1 MITRILV
8 GLVSGLLS
16 CLMPLSLGAEEI
28 ELSPGHPERYV
39 VKKGD
44 TLWDISALF
53 LKQPW
58 LWPKIWR
65 MNPQIEDPHLI
76 YPGDV
81 LTLAFEA
88 GRPILQLGR
97 GHGRS
102 IRSPTVRE
110 YEHERAIPPI
120 PLDAIWPFLSAPR
133 VVGPE
138 EMANAPYV
146 VGSQDGHLVSDTS
159 NRVYI
164 RGVRDNRVN
173 RYTVFRCGEV
183 YRNPPAE
190 NYQDLRYGMSTGL
203 SDRYSSTCIPG
214 RGAGILGY
222 EAIHVAEA
230 SIERLGDPATVVI
243 TEAKREVLVGDRLLP
258 QTELEFPEFIPHA
271 PTQAVTGHIISV
283 MDAVSQVGP
292 YQVVVL
298 NRGSHAGLELGHV
311 LAIYQSGIVVQ
322 DPIAA
327 QVRAQHG
334 FAHDRRSEYVEL
346 PHERIGELMVFRTFD
361 KVSYALVMR
370 ASRAVHIYDSVQ
382 NP

>member
-1 MITRILV
+1 
-8 GLVSGLLS
+8 
-16 CLMPLSLGAEEI
+16 MPLSLGAEGI
-28 ELSPGHPERYV
+28 ELNPGHPERYV

-65 MNPQIEDPHLI
+65 MNPQIENPHLI
-76 YPGDV
+76 YPGDT

-88 GRPILQLGR
+88 GRPILQLGH

-102 IRSPTVRE
+102 VRSPTVRE
-110 YEHERAIPPI
+110 YEHDKAIPPI

-138 EMANAPYV
+138 EIANAPYV

-159 NRVYI
+159 SRVYI

-190 NYQDLRYGMSTGL
+190 NYQDLRYSMTTGL

-258 QTELEFPEFIPHA
+258 QTGLEFPEFIPHA

-298 NRGSHAGLELGHV
+298 NRGSHAGLEMGHV

-322 DPIAA
+322 DPVAA

-334 FAHDRRSEYVEL
+334 FARDRRSEYVEL

-370 ASRAVHIYDSVQ
+370 ANRAVHIYDSVQ

>member
-1 MITRILV
+1 MITKILV

-16 CLMPLSLGAEEI
+16 CLVPLSLGAAEI
-28 ELSPGHPERYV
+28 ELNPGHPERYV

-53 LKQPW
+53 LKKPW

-65 MNPQIEDPHLI
+65 INPQIENPHLI

-81 LTLAFEA
+81 LTLTFEA
-88 GRPILQLGR
+88 GRPVLQLGR

-102 IRSPTVRE
+102 ILSPTVRE
-110 YEHERAIPPI
+110 YEHDKAIPPI

-183 YRNPPAE
+183 YHNPPAE
-190 NYQDLRYGMSTGL
+190 NYQDLRYGMSTDL

-258 QTELEFPEFIPHA
+258 QTGLEFPEFIPHA

-322 DPIAA
+322 DPVAA
-327 QVRAQHG
+327 QARAQHG
-334 FAHDRRSEYVEL
+334 FARDRRNGYVEL

-361 KVSYALVMR
+361 KISYALVMR
-370 ASRAVHIYDSVQ
+370 ANRAVHIYDSVQ